1 MNPAPRDQPGEGMNV
16 NSMALRILRSDGRG
30 PATPI
35 EHLPPT
41 PPSAG
46 WVWLDIRVGGDD
58 TTELMAVS
66 EKLRL
71 DALAVRDAVEDADLP
86 KVDDFGHHL
95 LVVLHELRDDEIGTY
110 PLHCFLTERHL
121 LTVRREHSPS
131 LDALWEQLQ
140 NRPEL
145 ASGGPDELLARLAD
159 VLNRR
164 LLSVLEPC
172 EDHLDDLLERAVG
185 AEDTLLGEL
194 AGVRRSLAQIR
205 RVIHP
210 QREALDDLRT
220 STSGLITDAG
230 RRRLSDVFDVAARVG
245 SELESARTAMAE
257 ILEAYRGAEARRAT
271 AATLVFTVYAA
282 IMLPLALVAGYFGM
296 NFDNLPGLRTDWGW
310 VAVTGGLVAIAAVS
324 LGVFIKLEWIRR
336 PSGRKE
342 GMTLGRA
349 LTEAARAPT
358 QVAGAAFEI
367 STLPLRTTTGR
378 VSRRPMDAQEMDPQ
392 GQDTGMR

>member
-1 MNPAPRDQPGEGMNV
+1 MNPAPSDQPGEGMNV
-16 NSMALRILRSDGRG
+16 NSMELRILRSDGRG

-71 DALAVRDAVEDADLP
+71 DALAVRDAVEDTDLP

-110 PLHCFLTERHL
+110 QLHCFLTERHL

-131 LDALWEQLQ
+131 LDALREQLQ

-164 LLSVLEPC
+164 LLSVLELC

-185 AEDTLLGEL
+185 ADDTLLGEL

-205 RVIHP
+205 HVVHP

-230 RRRLSDVFDVAARVG
+230 RRRFSDVFDVAARVG

-257 ILEAYRGAEARRAT
+257 ILEAYRSAEARRAT
-271 AATLVFTVYAA
+271 AATLVLTVYAA
-282 IMLPLALVAGYFGM
+282 IMLPLALVVGYFGM
-296 NFDNLPGLRTDWGW
+296 NFDNLPGLGTDWGW
-310 VAVTGGLVAIAAVS
+310 VAVTGGMVASAAVS
-324 LGVFIKLEWIRR
+324 LGVFIKWGWIRR

-358 QVAGAAFEI
+358 QVVGAACEI
-367 STLPLRTTTGR
+367 STLPLRATSGR
-378 VSRRPMDAQEMDPQ
+378 VSRRPMDAQEMAPQ

>member
-1 MNPAPRDQPGEGMNV
+1 M

-35 EHLPPT
+35 EPLPPT
-41 PPSAG
+41 PPSTG
-46 WVWLDIRVGGDD
+46 WVWLDLRVGGDD

-95 LVVLHELRDDEIGTY
+95 LVVLHELRDEIGTY

-159 VLNRR
+159 VLHRR

-185 AEDTLLGEL
+185 ADDTLLGEL

-205 RVIHP
+205 RVVHP

-257 ILEAYRGAEARRAT
+257 ILETYRGAEARRAT
-271 AATLVFTVYAA
+271 AATLVLTVYAA
-282 IMLPLALVAGYFGM
+282 IMLPLALVTGYFGM
-296 NFDNLPGLRTDWGW
+296 NFDNLPGLGTDWGW
-310 VAVTGGLVAIAAVS
+310 VAVTGGMVASASVS
-324 LGVFIKLEWIRR
+324 LGVFMKLGWLRR
-336 PSGRKE
+336 PSSRQG

-358 QVAGAAFEI
+358 QVGGAAFET
-367 STLPLRTTTGR
+367 STLPLRATAGR
-378 VSRRPMDAQEMDPQ
+378 VSRRPMDAQEMDPR